1 MKTVS
6 ELLDDLVSE
15 LPSEDS
21 KLCIDNRF
29 PYIFTKYF
37 YFLEDGPEL
46 YKQKDAFSLPG
57 NSFSNQDIEKI
68 KSGCQQLLE
77 GKGFRKEHP
86 IIDLGIKPCHKLF
99 ELFHFEFVKQTAIN
113 MENGRFLDKMTFQ
126 HVIDKSIVIYYN
138 LV

>member
-6 ELLDDLVSE
+6 ELLDNLVSE
-15 LPSEDS
+15 LPSEDLE
-21 KLCIDNRF
+21 LCMENRF
-29 PYIFTKYF
+29 PYIFTKSF
-37 YFLEDGPEL
+37 YFLQDGPEL
-46 YKQKDAFSLPG
+46 YKQKDAFSLPD
-57 NSFSNQDIEKI
+57 NSFSNKDIEKI

-77 GKGFRKEHP
+77 GKGFKKEHP

-99 ELFHFEFVKQTAIN
+99 ELFHFEFVKQTAIRTKT
-113 MENGRFLDKMTFQ
+113 GQFLDEMTFQ